1 MNPVCENRIDL
12 VGTLLDEMQ
21 TVTDYG
27 GRVMHHGV
35 VAVERQS
42 GTVDYLPV
50 RSKDKAV
57 FDLRGKKVAITGEL
71 VSFMREQTVN
81 RQYTG
86 INVRGIRETDCHDK
100 QQLVLEGT
108 ICKEPV
114 FRVVKTGRNVCEL
127 VIAVTKHRWCS
138 YIHVVAWG
146 MNAMEMSEKKVGDVV
161 TLTGRFQSRKYI
173 KPLENGECEVR
184 TAYEVSAKDISV
196 IGHQR
201 EWRAV

>member
-12 VGTLLDEMQ
+12 VGTLLDDMQ
-21 TVTDYG
+21 TVSDYG
-27 GRVMHHGV
+27 GRMMHHGV

-86 INVRGIRETDCHDK
+86 VDVRGIRETDCHDK
-100 QQLVLEGT
+100 QQVVLEGV
-108 ICKEPV
+108 ICKEPI
-114 FRVVKTGRNVCEL
+114 FRVVKTGRQVCEL
-127 VIAVTKHRWCS
+127 VIAVNKRRWCS

-146 MNAMEMSEKKVGDVV
+146 MNALEMGDAKVGDVV
-161 TLTGRFQSRKYI
+161 SLTGRFQSRKYL
-173 KPLENGECEVR
+173 KRLECGDVVER
-184 TAYEVSAKDISV
+184 MAYEVSAKDISV